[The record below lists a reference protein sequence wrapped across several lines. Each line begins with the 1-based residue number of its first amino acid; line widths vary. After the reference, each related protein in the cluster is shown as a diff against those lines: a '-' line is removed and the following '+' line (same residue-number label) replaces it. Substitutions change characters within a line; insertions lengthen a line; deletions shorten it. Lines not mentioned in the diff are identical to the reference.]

1 MLSKTI
7 KDLSVFFSLS
17 ISFEVEWHNL
27 CLPNGIRA
35 IVMGL
40 THGSVIVREG
50 LIVGSQFDSLQPL

>member
-7 KDLSVFFSLS
+7 KDLNVFFSLP

-27 CLPNGIRA
+27 RLPNGIRA

-40 THGSVIVREG
+40 SHGSVIVREG